1 MTLYETL
8 LADYMTAFKA
18 KDVERKEALNYVVA
32 QLKNKK
38 IELQKDLDDAEV
50 ISVLKKEVKARQEAI
65 VYLVQSGDAAGQAHE
80 EAVIAVL
87 GAYLPQMLSQ
97 EALTVL
103 VQEVV
108 AKLGITDK
116 NKGRGDIVKAIMAD
130 HKAVVDG
137 KMLQDVIG
145 GL

>member
-50 ISVLKKEVKARQEAI
+50 ISILKKEVKARQEAI
-65 VYLVQSGDAAGQAHE
+65 VYLVQSDDAAGQAHE

-116 NKGRGDIVKAIMAD
+116 NKGR
-130 HKAVVDG
+130 
-137 KMLQDVIG
+137 
-145 GL
+145 